1 MYLVAEQ
8 NDAAPYDRYNRCR
21 APRPRAFAP
30 KPRSFWTLLACSLL
44 LCAAPLA
51 HAEERPANDIA
62 VEQLP
67 ELELTE
73 ASSALPLPLDTG
85 ASAPCLDTVE
95 PVVALCP
102 EHDEWLISSR
112 RSSTCGDPLVGYEML
127 EYWRG
132 DGNCGWIAA
141 TAEEFHAT
149 DDPRVPTI
157 FFVHGN
163 RVSRGEAKQM
173 GRQWVRRFEGA
184 EYGEGPARLVIFT
197 WPSDQIARKPIEDV
211 RVKAQRSEA
220 HAWYLAAL
228 VDSIP
233 SDVPVGLIGYSYG
246 ARLISASL
254 HLLGGGR
261 IAGRQL
267 VREEVPSPR
276 PLRAVLLAAA
286 LDHHWLGEGQHHGLA
301 LSQVD
306 SLIVFVNREDALL
319 RLYPRLFGRGGPDA
333 LGRTGVVSRSRLGVH
348 GSKLRQINVA
358 GAVGKHHD
366 WQSYV
371 NSGSIMNRARREFA
385 FDELKV
391 AAPPVEQDPPPEM
404 PMAATSASPALN
416 LAN

>member
-8 NDAAPYDRYNRCR
+8 NDPAPHDRYNRCR
-21 APRPRAFAP
+21 AIPSQAP
-30 KPRSFWTLLACSLL
+30 ARRVHGLWSLLFCSLL
-44 LCAAPLA
+44 LFAAPSAGGTEPSA
-51 HAEERPANDIA
+51 HETLFESQPEFKLVDAAS
-62 VEQLP
+62 VLP
-67 ELELTE
+67 
-73 ASSALPLPLDTG
+73 SSVDTG
-85 ASAPCLDTVE
+85 ASVPCHDTVE
-95 PVVALCP
+95 PEVVYCP
-102 EHDEWLISSR
+102 EHDEWLVSSR
-112 RSSTCGDPLVGYEML
+112 GASTCGDPVLGYERL

-132 DGNCGWIAA
+132 DGNCGWIPS

-149 DDPRVPTI
+149 DNPRVPTI

-163 RVSRGEAKQM
+163 RVSRGEAKQV

-184 EYGEGPARLVIFT
+184 EYGAGPARLVIFT
-197 WPSDQIARKPIEDV
+197 WPSDQIAGKPIEDV
-211 RVKAQRSEA
+211 RVKAHRSEA

-228 VDSIP
+228 IDSIP
-233 SDVPVGLIGYSYG
+233 SDVPIGLVGYSYG

-261 IAGRQL
+261 ISGRQL
-267 VREEVPSPR
+267 ARDEVPPAR

-286 LDHHWLGEGQHHGLA
+286 LDNHWLGEGQHHGLA

-306 SLIVFVNREDALL
+306 SLVVFVNHEDSLL

-366 WQSYV
+366 WHTYV
-371 NSGSIMNRARREFA
+371 NSGTIMSRARREFA

-391 AAPPVEQDPPPEM
+391 ASPPDEQDPPPEM
-404 PMAATSASPALN
+404 PMAASAKLPTLSA
-416 LAN
+416 AN